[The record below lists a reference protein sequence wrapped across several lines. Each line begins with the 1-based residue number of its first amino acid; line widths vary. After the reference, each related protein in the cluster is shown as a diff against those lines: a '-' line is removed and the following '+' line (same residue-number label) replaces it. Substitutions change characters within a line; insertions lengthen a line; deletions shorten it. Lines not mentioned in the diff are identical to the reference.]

1 MRPEILFP
9 LFSPARSLPGIGPR
23 LEKLVEKLA
32 GPRVIDLLWHLPS
45 GLIDRRSRPK
55 IAEVRDGEIATIE
68 VTIGLHVPPRTTRL
82 PYRVHVFDETGEM
95 QIVFFSPRADYIAKS
110 MPEGEKRI
118 ISGHCLTR
126 QDDERSKPLSQK
138 PNGNP
143 KKPEGST
150 RMGEHNKEKKN
161 HWQQMNGDN

>member
-68 VTIGLHVPPRTTRL
+68 VTIGLHVPL
-82 PYRVHVFDETGEM
+82 ECG
-95 QIVFFSPRADYIAKS
+95 SPR
-110 MPEGEKRI
+110 
-118 ISGHCLTR
+118 CC
-126 QDDERSKPLSQK
+126 
-138 PNGNP
+138 
-143 KKPEGST
+143 
-150 RMGEHNKEKKN
+150 
-161 HWQQMNGDN
+161 